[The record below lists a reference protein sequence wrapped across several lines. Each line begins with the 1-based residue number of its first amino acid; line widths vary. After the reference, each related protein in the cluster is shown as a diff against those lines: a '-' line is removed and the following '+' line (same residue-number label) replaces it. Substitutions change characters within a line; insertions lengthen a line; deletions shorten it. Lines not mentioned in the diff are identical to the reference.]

1 MGLFLLSGIM
11 FFEVQGNRIKLF
23 KSRIDTSI
31 MLNKNVKT
39 ALWKII
45 NRRAK
50 TSWLRQEKYHKANF
64 IVQGSCNNAYRDIL
78 IFKGM
83 MII

>member
-1 MGLFLLSGIM
+1 M
-11 FFEVQGNRIKLF
+11 FFEVQKSNRIKLF

-31 MLNKNVKT
+31 MLNKNIKT
-39 ALWKII
+39 ALWKSI

-64 IVQGSCNNAYRDIL
+64 IIKGNWNNASSDIL

>member
-1 MGLFLLSGIM
+1 
-11 FFEVQGNRIKLF
+11 
-23 KSRIDTSI
+23 
-31 MLNKNVKT
+31 MLNKNIKT
-39 ALWKII
+39 ALWKSI

-64 IVQGSCNNAYRDIL
+64 IIKGNWNNASSDIL

>member
-1 MGLFLLSGIM
+1 
-11 FFEVQGNRIKLF
+11 
-23 KSRIDTSI
+23 